1 MLAEYTRINDDDVD
15 LAQTKVADLMMT
27 IVMTTIVITTIVI
40 TTSVMMTSV
49 MTTIVITTS
58 AMMNGTYNS
67 ESEFKLKSFSQRT
80 LELLTNLRR
89 RRRNTGRTR
98 QI

>member
-27 IVMTTIVITTIVI
+27 IVMMTIVMTTI
-40 TTSVMMTSV
+40 V

-67 ESEFKLKSFSQRT
+67 ESEFKLTSFSQRT

>member
-27 IVMTTIVITTIVI
+27 
-40 TTSVMMTSV
+40 SV
-49 MTTIVITTS
+49 MTTIMITTSVIMTS

-67 ESEFKLKSFSQRT
+67 ESEFKLLNPSVCGLWSY
-80 LELLTNLRR
+80 
-89 RRRNTGRTR
+89 
-98 QI
+98 

>member
-27 IVMTTIVITTIVI
+27 IVI
-40 TTSVMMTSV
+40 
-49 MTTIVITTS
+49 TTIVITTS

-67 ESEFKLKSFSQRT
+67 ESEFKLKSFSLQT
-80 LELLTNLRR
+80 LELLTNLQR

>member
-27 IVMTTIVITTIVI
+27 IVMMTI
-40 TTSVMMTSV
+40 VMMT
-49 MTTIVITTS
+49 IV
-58 AMMNGTYNS
+58 MMNETYNAGS
-67 ESEFKLKSFSQRT
+67 DFKLKSFSQRT
-80 LELLTNLRR
+80 LELLMNLRR

-98 QI
+98 HI

>member
-27 IVMTTIVITTIVI
+27 IVMMTIV
-40 TTSVMMTSV
+40 MM
-49 MTTIVITTS
+49 TIVITTS
-58 AMMNGTYNS
+58 AMMNRTYNAG
-67 ESEFKLKSFSQRT
+67 SEFKFKSFSQRT

>member
-27 IVMTTIVITTIVI
+27 IVMTTIVITT
-40 TTSVMMTSV
+40 
-49 MTTIVITTS
+49 S

-67 ESEFKLKSFSQRT
+67 ESEFKLKSFSQQT

>member
-27 IVMTTIVITTIVI
+27 IVI
-40 TTSVMMTSV
+40 
-49 MTTIVITTS
+49 TTIVITTS
-58 AMMNGTYNS
+58 AMMNRTYNAG
-67 ESEFKLKSFSQRT
+67 SEFKFKSFSQRT

>member
-27 IVMTTIVITTIVI
+27 IVMTAI
-40 TTSVMMTSV
+40 VMM
-49 MTTIVITTS
+49 
-58 AMMNGTYNS
+58 NETYNAGND
-67 ESEFKLKSFSQRT
+67 FKLKSFSQRT
-80 LELLTNLRR
+80 LELLMKLRR

-98 QI
+98 HI

>member
-15 LAQTKVADLMMT
+15 LAQTKVADFMMTIVMMT
-27 IVMTTIVITTIVI
+27 IVMTTIL
-40 TTSVMMTSV
+40 
-49 MTTIVITTS
+49 ITTS

-67 ESEFKLKSFSQRT
+67 ESEFKLKSFSLRT

>member
-27 IVMTTIVITTIVI
+27 I
-40 TTSVMMTSV
+40 V

>member
-27 IVMTTIVITTIVI
+27 I
-40 TTSVMMTSV
+40 V

-80 LELLTNLRR
+80 LELLTNLQR

>member
-27 IVMTTIVITTIVI
+27 IVMMTI
-40 TTSVMMTSV
+40 VMMTIV
-49 MTTIVITTS
+49 MMTIVITTS
-58 AMMNGTYNS
+58 AMMNRTYNAG
-67 ESEFKLKSFSQRT
+67 SEFKFKSFSQRT

>member
-15 LAQTKVADLMMT
+15 LAQTKVADLMVT
-27 IVMTTIVITTIVI
+27 SVMTTIVIMASVMMTIVI
-40 TTSVMMTSV
+40 TTIV

-58 AMMNGTYNS
+58 AMMNRTYNAG
-67 ESEFKLKSFSQRT
+67 SEFKFKSFSQRT

>member
-27 IVMTTIVITTIVI
+27 IVI
-40 TTSVMMTSV
+40 
-49 MTTIVITTS
+49 TTIVITTS
-58 AMMNGTYNS
+58 AMMNRTYNAG
-67 ESEFKLKSFSQRT
+67 SEFKFKSFSQRT

-98 QI
+98 QIKNLKSSSK

>member
-15 LAQTKVADLMMT
+15 LAQTKVADFMMT
-27 IVMTTIVITTIVI
+27 IVMMTIVMMTILITTI
-40 TTSVMMTSV
+40 
-49 MTTIVITTS
+49 
-58 AMMNGTYNS
+58 AMMNRTYNS
-67 ESEFKLKSFSQRT
+67 ESEFKLKSFSLRT

-98 QI
+98 HI

>member
-27 IVMTTIVITTIVI
+27 IVMMTI
-40 TTSVMMTSV
+40 V
-49 MTTIVITTS
+49 MTTIVITNIV
-58 AMMNGTYNS
+58 MMNETYNAES
-67 ESEFKLKSFSQRT
+67 ESKLKSFSQRT

>member
-15 LAQTKVADLMMT
+15 LAQTKVADFMMT
-27 IVMTTIVITTIVI
+27 IVMMTI
-40 TTSVMMTSV
+40 VMMT
-49 MTTIVITTS
+49 ILITTS
-58 AMMNGTYNS
+58 AMMNRTYNS
-67 ESEFKLKSFSQRT
+67 ESEFKLKSFSQQT

>member
-27 IVMTTIVITTIVI
+27 I
-40 TTSVMMTSV
+40 V

-89 RRRNTGRTR
+89 RRRNTGRTT
-98 QI
+98 QT

>member
-27 IVMTTIVITTIVI
+27 
-40 TTSVMMTSV
+40 SV
-49 MTTIVITTS
+49 MTTIMITTSVIMTS

-67 ESEFKLKSFSQRT
+67 ESEFKLTSFSQRT
-80 LELLTNLRR
+80 LELLTNLQR

>member
-27 IVMTTIVITTIVI
+27 IVMMTIVMTTI
-40 TTSVMMTSV
+40 V